1 MLRLLSPFHYCNPS
15 SKRLYLSQ
23 FWRTKVQWDAT
34 SKRCCLAAQVKQKAY
49 VCRCPLEKPEDPWGL
64 RVQLAQLPSLTC
76 PPWLQHWYPGGI
88 EWQRTG
94 HVEQPQSQPLIASS
108 FILCRLPYDRNAHFN
123 ATHLFQHETAVR
135 YPCPLPH
142 HLHLFMLQK
151 QYWWGPGFMLKPHS
165 NWWAGVDV
173 LLSTWMPKMLSEF
186 QSEGCSSRGAE
197 SVYLLSPGVSVTAVP
212 SACSAACGKQPA
224 MAEPGGLNPR
234 FTFYK
239 VLF

>member
-1 MLRLLSPFHYCNPS
+1 M
-15 SKRLYLSQ
+15 
-23 FWRTKVQWDAT
+23 
-34 SKRCCLAAQVKQKAY
+34 
-49 VCRCPLEKPEDPWGL
+49 
-64 RVQLAQLPSLTC
+64 
-76 PPWLQHWYPGGI
+76 
-88 EWQRTG
+88 
-94 HVEQPQSQPLIASS
+94 EQPQSQPLIASS

-151 QYWWGPGFMLKPHS
+151 QYCWGPGFMLKPHS

-186 QSEGCSSRGAE
+186 QSEGCSSRGAD
-197 SVYLLSPGVSVTAVP
+197 SVYLLSPGVSATAVP